1 MSRLPLRTRL
11 TLVFAGAMALVLAAT
26 GFVLVNRLASSLDH
40 TVDQG
45 LRARA
50 ADVSALVQQA
60 DSGLRSA
67 PRGTAERGDFAQV
80 LDSRGRVFDQTP
92 GLDQERLL
100 TLAQL
105 RSARRGSLLVPR
117 TGDGG
122 EAVRLLATPVNAQ
135 GQKLVVVV
143 GASLAGRDQALF
155 DLRKELLLGGPFAL
169 LFASLIGYFVAG
181 AALRPVERMRSRAD
195 AISARDLSERLPV
208 PRARDEISALG
219 NTLNQ
224 LLGRIET
231 VRTRERRFVADA
243 SHELRTPLALVRAEV
258 ELALESPRTEASLEA
273 ALRSVGEEADRLSQ
287 LAEDLLLL
295 ARVDEGVLTLRPE
308 TIGLGE
314 VIGGIATRF
323 ERRARDAGR
332 RIDVDETRLVVDV
345 DRPRLE
351 QALGNLIENALR
363 HGSGTIR
370 VTTVERGARAE
381 IHVTD
386 EGGGFPTDFQARAF
400 ERFSRADEARSGP
413 GAGLGLAI
421 VRTVAEAHDGEAG
434 AANREGG
441 GADVWLSV
449 PLAEPVPQR
458 RDVRTR
464 V

>member
-1 MSRLPLRTRL
+1 
-11 TLVFAGAMALVLAAT
+11 
-26 GFVLVNRLASSLDH
+26 
-40 TVDQG
+40 
-45 LRARA
+45 
-50 ADVSALVQQA
+50 
-60 DSGLRSA
+60 
-67 PRGTAERGDFAQV
+67 
-80 LDSRGRVFDQTP
+80 
-92 GLDQERLL
+92 
-100 TLAQL
+100 
-105 RSARRGSLLVPR
+105 
-117 TGDGG
+117 
-122 EAVRLLATPVNAQ
+122 
-135 GQKLVVVV
+135 VV
-143 GASLAGRDQALF
+143 GTSLAERDQAVS
-155 DLRKELLLGGPFAL
+155 DLRKQLLVGGPFAL

-181 AALRPVERMRSRAD
+181 AALRPVEQMRSRAD

-258 ELALESPRTEASLEA
+258 ELALESPHTEASLEA

-295 ARVDEGVLTLRPE
+295 ARVDEGVLTVRPE
-308 TIGLGE
+308 TIGLDA
-314 VIGGIATRF
+314 VLSGIATRF

-332 RIDVDETRLVVDV
+332 RIDVDQTRFVVDV

-370 VTTVERGARAE
+370 VTTIERGARAE

-386 EGGGFPTDFQARAF
+386 EGAGFPNHFYERAF

-421 VRTVAEAHDGEAG
+421 VRTVAEAHHGEAG
-434 AANREGG
+434 AANREAG

-449 PLAEPVPQR
+449 PLAQSVPQR
-458 RDVRTR
+458 RDVRTSA
-464 V
+464 